1 MGKVKNNQAIR
12 RLSVRSFGANRT
24 RNVIA
29 AIAIALTAVLFTA
42 VFTIAIS
49 LAQQVQRGAMRQ
61 AGGDAHGE
69 IKNLSME
76 EYEILSQHP
85 SIKEC
90 GREIV
95 VADSVEN
102 PEFLKRHVEMHYLD
116 ENLYPHWFIRLKEGR
131 NPREADEILLDEKSM
146 ELLGLTPEPGCE
158 VTLEIRPHFYSEPV
172 NRTFRVSGVIEAASA
187 MNVGFVFVPASYL
200 EKYKEEIWPDGSG
213 AGNESGREDGKESA
227 GTETAGAGAGST
239 GKISLQIL
247 FSNPRNIQ
255 EKLNRVITESGFSL
269 EEGTENYIASNANWA
284 YLSDAAGSDP
294 VTFMG
299 IGMCLVLIMVTGYLI
314 IYNIFQISITR
325 DIRYY
330 GLIKTIG
337 TTGRQIRKILHRQA
351 LWLCLMGMPAG
362 LLTGF
367 VTGKFLFPI
376 ISSVGQAEEA
386 DSFSVAPRP
395 WIFIGAGLFT
405 VVTVLISQW
414 KPARIAG
421 KVSPIEALRY
431 TEYRKKGK
439 KQKKTTDGGKLFRM
453 AFSNLGRNK
462 ARTASV
468 ILSLSLT
475 VILMNSFYTVTK
487 SIDRES
493 FLSKMILCED
503 IIGNAALWNYRY
515 YPVDAEQAREVSLS
529 ESFIQACRQQ
539 ESFAEGGRIYMDIN
553 GTVMP
558 VESWEVPDYILK
570 NEEGAPC
577 RYTPEGLTPYNGYET
592 GGYLVSMHGIEPFVL
607 SKMTVVEGE
616 TDKEVIW
623 EKLQSGGYLLY
634 AADVDDG
641 GHVIEDEV
649 KHHAGDKVVLQY
661 RGKPAREYEIISVI
675 KRHSF
680 SLTNRVGSTF
690 SYYIT
695 AQEFKENLSEAYLM
709 SYLLDAKKGQEEAM
723 EEFLKTYTSQVEPV
737 MSFESRK
744 SYEGSF
750 RDILGI
756 IIIVGTGLCG
766 MIGLIGI
773 LNFFNVT
780 LTGIAAR
787 KREFAMMEAIGM
799 TRRQLVG
806 MLMAEGVCHVLLV
819 AAVCLL
825 FGSVFSFTALKAL
838 GESVW
843 FIHYQFT
850 LFPVLL
856 AVPFL
861 LVVGILVPGSLY
873 ALQKKRSI
881 VEEIRE

>member
-1 MGKVKNNQAIR
+1 
-12 RLSVRSFGANRT
+12 
-24 RNVIA
+24 
-29 AIAIALTAVLFTA
+29 
-42 VFTIAIS
+42 
-49 LAQQVQRGAMRQ
+49 
-61 AGGDAHGE
+61 
-69 IKNLSME
+69 
-76 EYEILSQHP
+76 
-85 SIKEC
+85 
-90 GREIV
+90 
-95 VADSVEN
+95 
-102 PEFLKRHVEMHYLD
+102 
-116 ENLYPHWFIRLKEGR
+116 
-131 NPREADEILLDEKSM
+131 
-146 ELLGLTPEPGCE
+146 
-158 VTLEIRPHFYSEPV
+158 
-172 NRTFRVSGVIEAASA
+172 
-187 MNVGFVFVPASYL
+187 
-200 EKYKEEIWPDGSG
+200 
-213 AGNESGREDGKESA
+213 
-227 GTETAGAGAGST
+227 
-239 GKISLQIL
+239 
-247 FSNPRNIQ
+247 
-255 EKLNRVITESGFSL
+255 
-269 EEGTENYIASNANWA
+269 
-284 YLSDAAGSDP
+284 
-294 VTFMG
+294 
-299 IGMCLVLIMVTGYLI
+299 
-314 IYNIFQISITR
+314 
-325 DIRYY
+325 
-330 GLIKTIG
+330 
-337 TTGRQIRKILHRQA
+337 
-351 LWLCLMGMPAG
+351 
-362 LLTGF
+362 
-367 VTGKFLFPI
+367 
-376 ISSVGQAEEA
+376 
-386 DSFSVAPRP
+386 
-395 WIFIGAGLFT
+395 
-405 VVTVLISQW
+405 
-414 KPARIAG
+414 
-421 KVSPIEALRY
+421 
-431 TEYRKKGK
+431 
-439 KQKKTTDGGKLFRM
+439 
-453 AFSNLGRNK
+453 
-462 ARTASV
+462 
-468 ILSLSLT
+468 
-475 VILMNSFYTVTK
+475 
-487 SIDRES
+487 
-493 FLSKMILCED
+493 
-503 IIGNAALWNYRY
+503 
-515 YPVDAEQAREVSLS
+515 
-529 ESFIQACRQQ
+529 
-539 ESFAEGGRIYMDIN
+539 MDIN

-577 RYTPEGLTPYNGYET
+577 RYTPEGLMPYNGYET

-723 EEFLKTYTSQVEPV
+723 EEFLKNYTSQVEPV

-873 ALQKKRSI
+873 VLQKKRSI